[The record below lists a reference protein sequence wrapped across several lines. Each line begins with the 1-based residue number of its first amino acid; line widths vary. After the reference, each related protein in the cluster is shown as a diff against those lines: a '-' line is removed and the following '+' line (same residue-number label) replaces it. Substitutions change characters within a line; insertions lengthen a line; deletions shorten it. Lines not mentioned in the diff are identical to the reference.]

1 VFSHQGKHV
10 GAIKTHLATLG
21 RGGGLD
27 RGGGLHRGGGCL
39 GY

>member
-10 GAIKTHLATLG
+10 SAIKTHLATLG

-39 GY
+39 GH